1 MANNRYISSWNNE
14 GWLVRVPTSYTHGE
28 KPESLFQF
36 ANTPKKLKYKQR
48 LFKNADYSGKES
60 IALKQA
66 KQWRD
71 ENVMAGLQYRDYKA
85 LGDNRRLTSSR
96 ARLRGNDLPTGITD
110 SQQLSKDGFT
120 IQRMISVQVMFNRKS
135 STKSFSYGFSRDRDQ
150 AVQLAKEALIKIC
163 QENKLIRALAN

>member
-1 MANNRYISSWNNE
+1 
-14 GWLVRVPTSYTHGE
+14 
-28 KPESLFQF
+28 
-36 ANTPKKLKYKQR
+36 
-48 LFKNADYSGKES
+48 
-60 IALKQA
+60 
-66 KQWRD
+66 
-71 ENVMAGLQYRDYKA
+71 MAGLQYKDYKA
-85 LGDNRRLTSSR
+85 LGDNRRRTSSR

-163 QENKLIRALAN
+163 QENKPIRALDN